1 MNSFYQR
8 RIFEGAVAMLV
19 TCLMATTLLAQDQQT
34 DLPSGEEVLQKHI
47 AASGGQ
53 AAYDK
58 IENRFFQST
67 IEITNAGITLN
78 ASTYAAKPNK
88 TSSTIEAPAIGK
100 VLRGSTGEAVWSL
113 SDLQGPVVEQGAAL
127 ENQLR
132 DSMLDRLVYWKKIYQ
147 SAECVGVEKVNG
159 EECYKV
165 VLTPRPY
172 TSPELKDT
180 EPSVLTVYF
189 DKNTLL
195 VKKIESNVVTDA
207 GAIDVT
213 AYLSDYKTV
222 DGIMIAHRTEM
233 ELIGQKRV
241 IEIQTIE
248 HNVDLAED
256 QFDPPG
262 EIKKLIEKAKG
273 Q

>member
-1 MNSFYQR
+1 M
-8 RIFEGAVAMLV
+8 
-19 TCLMATTLLAQDQQT
+19 
-34 DLPSGEEVLQKHI
+34 
-47 AASGGQ
+47 
-53 AAYDK
+53 
-58 IENRFFQST
+58 
-67 IEITNAGITLN
+67 
-78 ASTYAAKPNK
+78 
-88 TSSTIEAPAIGK
+88 
-100 VLRGSTGEAVWSL
+100 
-113 SDLQGPVVEQGAAL
+113 
-127 ENQLR
+127 
-132 DSMLDRLVYWKKIYQ
+132 
-147 SAECVGVEKVNG
+147 
-159 EECYKV
+159 
-165 VLTPRPY
+165 
-172 TSPELKDT
+172 
-180 EPSVLTVYF
+180 LTVYF

-222 DGIMIAHRTEM
+222 DGIKIAHRTEM